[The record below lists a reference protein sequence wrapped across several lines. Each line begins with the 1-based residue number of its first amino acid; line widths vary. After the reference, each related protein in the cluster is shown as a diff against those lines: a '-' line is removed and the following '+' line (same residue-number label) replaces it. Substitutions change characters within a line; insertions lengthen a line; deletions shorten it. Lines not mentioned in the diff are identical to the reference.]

1 MEILS
6 KQTLKN
12 TRVQLTLFL
21 LESPAS
27 PSPMLGSNLEN
38 QMGDIYGTS
47 TFDAYE
53 SACPN
58 GLWQR
63 MFMVCFQQMAE
74 QTLRILP
81 GKWSLSA
88 TKFSR
93 YYYHLRLD
101 KSLTLGKGF
110 GLSDVISWKLIPTPR
125 EGSWEG
131 YASRAKRKGHNVALS
146 YLETMLDF
154 LGFKQYPEFTEYV
167 MGYPENWTQVE
178 IEP

>member
-6 KQTLKN
+6 KPDLKN
-12 TRVQLTLFL
+12 MRVQLTLFPQ
-21 LESPAS
+21 EFPAS
-27 PSPMLGSNLEN
+27 PSLMQESNLEN
-38 QMGDIYGTS
+38 QTGDIYGTS
-47 TFDAYE
+47 TFDAYK
-53 SACPN
+53 SVCPD

-74 QTLRILP
+74 QTLKTLP
-81 GKWSLSA
+81 GKWNLSA
-88 TKFSR
+88 TKFYR
-93 YYYHLRLD
+93 YYFHLRLD
-101 KSLTLGKGF
+101 KSLTLDKGF
-110 GLSDVISWKLIPTPR
+110 GSSDVVLWKLIPTPR